1 MSDFLRLTL
10 IGVSGRRWEISG
22 PGQGRDGVELMPKP
36 KQFYDSPA
44 ETFWIKSGGSLQK
57 YQGFSF
63 KRRDPLFGL
72 FISGDDAEDEAEI
85 HSQMRMDLGMYD
97 QQFELEAETTRWG
110 IRRLKM
116 RLLEDPK
123 AFETGEWE
131 GKDPHLFGA
140 STLWV
145 SAAAEMPH
153 WYADDPET
161 ESWTLTAGTSGSTN
175 HFLHPGNPGDVVV
188 FPRWTLNGP
197 ATWTICDP
205 SLGQEIDFQRPAG
218 ADTNLTYPVTP
229 LLAGEH
235 VELDT
240 NQSEP
245 FMLTSAGGLGP
256 WMRSNGRE
264 LIYPVAPLT
273 PPFETTVSVT
283 GATAG
288 VTATIECDRWFS
300 RPLGVSL

>member
-1 MSDFLRLTL
+1 MSDHLRLTL
-10 IGVSGRRWEISG
+10 IGVSGRRYVISG
-22 PGQGRDGVELMPKP
+22 PGQGREGVELMPKP

-44 ETFWIKSGGSLQK
+44 ETYWIKSGGALQK

-72 FISGDDAEDEAEI
+72 VITGDDAEEEAAI
-85 HSQMRMDLGMYD
+85 HSQVRMDLGMYD
-97 QQFELEAETTRWG
+97 QQFELEGETADGVRK
-110 IRRLKM
+110 LKM

-123 AFETGEWE
+123 AYENGEWE

-140 STLWV
+140 STLMV

-153 WYADDPET
+153 WFGAPET
-161 ESWTLTAGTSGSTN
+161 FSWTLSSGTSGSTAT
-175 HFLHPGNPGDVVV
+175 FLHPGNPGDVAI

-197 ATWTICDP
+197 AAWTIPDP

-218 ADTNLTYPVTP
+218 SDVNRTFPVTP
-229 LLAGEH
+229 LLASEH

-240 NQSEP
+240 NPNEP
-245 FMLTSAGGLGP
+245 FMLTAAGGFGP

-264 LIYPVAPLT
+264 LIYPVAPHT

-288 VTATIECDRWFS
+288 VTATLECDRWHS